1 MIKKETEKFLD
12 SNIFEGMTSISAL
25 INAIKLNKNNRKIEK
40 ILFDEDK
47 LKNKRPEFGFLRA
60 NAEILGYELEICDS
74 DKISKLTI
82 GSSHGGIIAICGD
95 RIIQKLSVENI
106 KKDGLY
112 YMLEG
117 VEDPYNFGNAIR
129 SLYASGAD
137 GIIVGSRNW
146 MGAAGVVA
154 RSSAGTSELID
165 IYQVTDSSEAI
176 SILKKLDYTVVSAGI
191 RDSVDLF
198 EINLKKPLLVIIGGE
213 KRGIS
218 RAVLDM
224 SDHIV
229 RIDYANDFKGS
240 LSTSASASVFGFE
253 ISRKLRNL

>member
-1 MIKKETEKFLD
+1 MIKKEAEKFLD
-12 SNIFEGMTSISAL
+12 SNVFEGMTSISAL
-25 INAIKLNKNNRKIEK
+25 INAIKQNKNDRKIEK
-40 ILFDEDK
+40 ILFDKDK

-60 NAEILGYELEICDS
+60 NAELLGYELEICDPV
-74 DKISKLTI
+74 KISELTI
-82 GSSHGGIIAICGD
+82 GSSHGGIIAICGN
-95 RIIQKLSVENI
+95 RIIQNLSVENI
-106 KKDGLY
+106 KKDGVY

-129 SLYASGAD
+129 SLYAAGAD

-154 RSSAGTSELID
+154 RASAGTSELID
-165 IYQVTDSSEAI
+165 IYQVTDASEAVN
-176 SILKKLDYTVVSAGI
+176 ILKRLDYTVVSAGI

-198 EINLKKPLLVIIGGE
+198 DVELKKPLFVIVGGE

-224 SDHIV
+224 SDYIV
-229 RIDYANDFKGS
+229 RIDYANDFRGS
-240 LSTSASASVFGFE
+240 LSTSACASVFGFE